1 MRPLIDTNIISELV
15 RPTPNTNV
23 RAWAGRQTGFY
34 LSVMSIEEIRYG
46 LSWRPN
52 ERVERWIVAFFK
64 AHCQLLS
71 VTDGIAERAGDLRG
85 QLQRQRRGEN
95 RSQADMLI
103 AATAFEHKLTL
114 VTRNEKDFQGCEIE
128 VLNPFG

>member
-1 MRPLIDTNIISELV
+1 MPPLVDTNIISELV
-15 RPTPNTNV
+15 RPTPNAEV

-34 LSVMSIEEIRYG
+34 LSVISVEEIRYG

-52 ERVERWIVAFFK
+52 ERVDRWLTSFFK
-64 AHCQLLS
+64 AHCRLLL
-71 VTDGIAERAGDLRG
+71 VTDNIAERAGNLRG
-85 QLQRQRRGEN
+85 QLQRRGEN

-103 AATAFEHKLTL
+103 AATALEHKLTL